1 MSEKT
6 NESVKIN
13 LDYWFNTVTVKG
25 QAISLLK
32 ELRMIIGIN
41 KRKFNFNVE
50 KSNKHPV
57 YFEFDYMSQLID
69 KFVEE
74 NKLGGFKK

>member
-1 MSEKT
+1 MT
-6 NESVKIN
+6 
-13 LDYWFNTVTVKG
+13 FTVTTIEELAETNQVKT

-32 ELRMIIGIN
+32 EIRIICGVN
-41 KRKFNFNVE
+41 ERKFNFSVD

-57 YFEFDYMSQLID
+57 YFEFNYMSQIID

-74 NKLGGFKK
+74 NKLEGFKK

>member
-1 MSEKT
+1 MSNTTIEILAEA
-6 NESVKIN
+6 NQVKI
-13 LDYWFNTVTVKG
+13 

-32 ELRMIIGIN
+32 ELRIICGVN
-41 KRKFNFNVE
+41 KRKFNFSVDESFLQN
-50 KSNKHPV
+50 KPRKHPA

-74 NKLGGFKK
+74 NKLEGFKK

>member
-1 MSEKT
+1 MT
-6 NESVKIN
+6 
-13 LDYWFNTVTVKG
+13 FTVTTIKKLAETNQIKT

-32 ELRMIIGIN
+32 ELRIICVVN
-41 KRKFNFNVE
+41 KRKFNFSVD
-50 KSNKHPV
+50 KSSKHPV

-74 NKLGGFKK
+74 NKLEGFKK

>member
-1 MSEKT
+1 MSNTTIEILAEA
-6 NESVKIN
+6 NQVK
-13 LDYWFNTVTVKG
+13 V
-25 QAISLLK
+25 QAINLLK
-32 ELRMIIGIN
+32 ELRIICGVN
-41 KRKFNFNVE
+41 KRKFNFSVD

-74 NKLGGFKK
+74 NKLEGFKKWRINI

>member
-1 MSEKT
+1 MT
-6 NESVKIN
+6 
-13 LDYWFNTVTVKG
+13 FTVTTIEKLAETNQIKT

-32 ELRMIIGIN
+32 ELRIICGVN
-41 KRKFNFNVE
+41 QRKFNFSVD

-74 NKLGGFKK
+74 NKLEGFKK

>member
-41 KRKFNFNVE
+41 KRKFNFHVE

>member
-1 MSEKT
+1 MT
-6 NESVKIN
+6 
-13 LDYWFNTVTVKG
+13 FTVTTIKKLAETNQIKT

-32 ELRMIIGIN
+32 ELRIICGVN
-41 KRKFNFNVE
+41 KRKFNFSVD

-74 NKLGGFKK
+74 NKLEGFKK

>member
-1 MSEKT
+1 MSNTTIEILAEA
-6 NESVKIN
+6 NQVK
-13 LDYWFNTVTVKG
+13 V
-25 QAISLLK
+25 QAINLLK
-32 ELRMIIGIN
+32 ELRIICGVN
-41 KRKFNFNVE
+41 KRKFNFSVD

-74 NKLGGFKK
+74 N

>member
-1 MSEKT
+1 MS
-6 NESVKIN
+6 
-13 LDYWFNTVTVKG
+13 NTTIEILAEANQIKV

-32 ELRMIIGIN
+32 ELRIICGVN
-41 KRKFNFNVE
+41 KRKFNFSVDKCIKN
-50 KSNKHPV
+50 PV

-74 NKLGGFKK
+74 NKLEGFKK

>member
-1 MSEKT
+1 MSNTTIEILAEA
-6 NESVKIN
+6 NQVKI
-13 LDYWFNTVTVKG
+13 

-32 ELRMIIGIN
+32 ELRIICGVN
-41 KRKFNFNVE
+41 KRKFNFSVDESFLQN
-50 KSNKHPV
+50 KPRKHPV

-74 NKLGGFKK
+74 NKLEGFKK

>member
-1 MSEKT
+1 MT
-6 NESVKIN
+6 
-13 LDYWFNTVTVKG
+13 FTVTTIKKLAETNQIKT

-32 ELRMIIGIN
+32 ELRIICGIN
-41 KRKFNFNVE
+41 QRKFNFSVD

-57 YFEFDYMSQLID
+57 YFEFNYMSQIID

-74 NKLGGFKK
+74 NKLEGFKK